1 MSFWSDIKDKA
12 GDFVKGYATGSLIDP
27 TGLVGGYAGGAL
39 EVGGKNITDYLN
51 PSNYFGNENQVEEAQ
66 DNLSEVKNA
75 YQDNYDYT
83 MGKTD
88 EYKNAMEGLYGNAPE
103 QYQQALEKYVNSPEF
118 QYNKSV
124 EDFASP
130 AQQMRVKEAMNAI
143 TKSNANAGNMFSS
156 DYLNQLNAKAQAMA
170 SEEYDKAYDRMMKD
184 RQMGLQ
190 EYTTNQN
197 KLGNIA
203 SMMGQDAGKY
213 ADALG
218 NYYSTQIDASNALTN
233 GIADLNTQ
241 GAQLNMQKKS
251 WLQDLLNPFG

>member
-1 MSFWSDIKDKA
+1 
-12 GDFVKGYATGSLIDP
+12 
-27 TGLVGGYAGGAL
+27 
-39 EVGGKNITDYLN
+39 
-51 PSNYFGNENQVEEAQ
+51 
-66 DNLSEVKNA
+66 
-75 YQDNYDYT
+75 
-83 MGKTD
+83 
-88 EYKNAMEGLYGNAPE
+88 
-103 QYQQALEKYVNSPEF
+103 
-118 QYNKSV
+118 
-124 EDFASP
+124 
-130 AQQMRVKEAMNAI
+130 
-143 TKSNANAGNMFSS
+143 MFSS

-203 SMMGQDAGKY
+203 SMMGQDTGKY

-241 GAQLNMQKKS
+241 GAQLNMQKKIKR
-251 WLQDLLNPFG
+251 QCLLEVL